1 MVTVERVEGF
11 DLVTS
16 CTSFH
21 SWWETFGSGSLF
33 GDLTLLGFAYRG
45 EHPVERLD
53 DS

>member
-21 SWWETFGSGSLF
+21 SRWETFGSGLLL
-33 GDLTLLGFAYRG
+33 GDLTLLGIIYRG
-45 EHPVERLD
+45 EHPVERRDNL
-53 DS
+53 

>member
-21 SWWETFGSGSLF
+21 SRWETFGSGSLL
-33 GDLTLLGFAYRG
+33 GDLTLLGIIYRG
-45 EHPVERLD
+45 EHPLEGFD